1 MGSGRNQGQMTLQI
15 DAVQETCRAIAVQMR
30 DYARALHLS
39 FIVHHNGEKLESLSL
54 AGQELL
60 AHPAGENAIQLMRNQ
75 SKTEHSDF
83 LGLAAWR
90 ERRILDLTG
99 GANFLA
105 LTTLNVDEFESLREI
120 KAQAWHMAWHAL
132 FHYDLRNK
140 PDYKDLFSDG
150 IVQPLYNAEDRP
162 SANLRA
168 DVFSAALC
176 NLDGD
181 RDAARR
187 IAHRRC
193 AASLSRNSGIVPEH
207 YPFPLAMET
216 VQVALTEMIQRP
228 PSKKRAIPA
237 ALLLADKMSGVFD
250 DEALKQWIF
259 FCKPAQSMAWRG
271 DKPETI
277 LGAAVCTSQ
286 DTFIRTTGFLVA
298 DIMHVTPLS
307 ILDLD
312 AYHSPFAEDRYN
324 QRLHE
329 SMIERAF
336 EKAVSACVID
346 HSGNSFTTAA
356 NEQNRSLGEGHI
368 FGWCAAALQAAGQA
382 FESAMASG
390 SKTAIQDARRQF
402 EETRHKT
409 TWESLKQLGETIIA
423 QYRSGYAVTFSDILE
438 FCSAT
443 PALAG
448 VSCSIAVT
456 MKDPSYLSKL
466 DVANDLSPKNIPEL
480 KPAPAAA
487 PRAPAPVAAA
497 PAMKAP
503 GFGPGGSMGMTAHK
517 APARTTPPPEDA
529 RESFALESDL
539 DGHE

>member
-1 MGSGRNQGQMTLQI
+1 MTLQI
-15 DAVQETCRAIAVQMR
+15 DAVQQTCRAIALQVR
-30 DYARALHLS
+30 DHARTLHLS

-75 SKTEHSDF
+75 SKAEHSDF

-99 GANFLA
+99 GSDYLA
-105 LTTLNVDEFESLREI
+105 LTTLNVDEFESLREV
-120 KAQAWHMAWHAL
+120 KAQAWHMAWHAI
-132 FHYDLRNK
+132 FHHGLRYK
-140 PDYKDLFSDG
+140 ADYKDAFADG
-150 IVQPLYNAEDRP
+150 IIQPLYSAEDRP
-162 SANLRA
+162 SANMHA

-193 AASLSRNSGIVPEH
+193 AAALSRNHGIVPEN

-216 VQVALTEMIQRP
+216 VQVALADMIQRP

-237 ALLLADKMSGVFD
+237 SMLLADKISGVFD
-250 DEALKQWIF
+250 DGTLKQWIF
-259 FCKPAQSMAWRG
+259 FCKPAQNMAWRG

-286 DTFIRTTGFLVA
+286 DTFIRATGFLVA

-307 ILDLD
+307 VTDLD
-312 AYHSPFAEDRYN
+312 ESHSPFAEDRYN

-329 SMIERAF
+329 SMVERAF
-336 EKAVSACVID
+336 EKAASACVSD
-346 HSGNSFTTAA
+346 RSGSSFTEAA
-356 NEQNRSLGEGHI
+356 NEQNRSLSEGHI

-382 FESAMASG
+382 FESAMANG

-423 QYRSGYAVTFSDILE
+423 QYRNGYAVTFSDILE
-438 FCSAT
+438 FCGTT

-497 PAMKAP
+497 PVMKAP
-503 GFGPGGSMGMTAHK
+503 GFGPGGSGGMTAHK
-517 APARTTPPPEDA
+517 APASTAPPPAQPATATSEEDDD
-529 RESFALESDL
+529 FLTLENDP
-539 DGHE
+539 DK